1 MLTDAKPAGLV
12 QAEHNA
18 DPLHAPLSCL
28 GWVFKPHR
36 LPGYA

>member
-1 MLTDAKPAGLV
+1 MFTDAKPAGLV

-18 DPLHAPLSCL
+18 HTPEFITCPSLL
-28 GWVFKPHR
+28 VFKPHR